1 MRILHITDFH
11 YKGSKKASI
20 SSEIV
25 DPVLSGLSEVKHPGI
40 DLVLFSG
47 DLVMRGDNPL
57 EFDEAKNCLFNP
69 ILERLELDQD
79 RIIITPG

>member
-47 DLVMRGDNPL
+47 DLVMRG
-57 EFDEAKNCLFNP
+57 
-69 ILERLELDQD
+69 
-79 RIIITPG
+79 ITPLNSMKQKTACLILFLRGWNLTRIG